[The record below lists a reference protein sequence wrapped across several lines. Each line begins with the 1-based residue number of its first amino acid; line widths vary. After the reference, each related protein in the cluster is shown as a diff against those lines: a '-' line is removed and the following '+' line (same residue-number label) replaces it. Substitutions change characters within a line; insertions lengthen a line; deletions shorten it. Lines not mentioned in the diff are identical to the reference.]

1 LTWIKGRKRVS
12 RQFVAP
18 PGCNEPRNTQH
29 RLAAHGNAA
38 GARAAIVERSDE
50 VVIADIGVS
59 FGGMSFGFR
68 TRNPMRRP
76 VAMSIRLE
84 RGPLRRFE
92 GERRLTEGRDG
103 QERSQSPAEAAVTPA
118 GR

>member
-1 LTWIKGRKRVS
+1 VDQGRKRVS

-18 PGCNEPRNTQH
+18 PGCNGPRNSRQC
-29 RLAAHGNAA
+29 LAAHGKAA

-59 FGGMSFGFR
+59 FRGVSFEFR
-68 TRNPMRRP
+68 TRNPKRRP

-84 RGPLRRFE
+84 RGPFRGFE
-92 GERRLTEGRDG
+92 GEWRLTEGRDG
-103 QERSQSPAEAAVTPA
+103 QERSQSPAGAAVTPA